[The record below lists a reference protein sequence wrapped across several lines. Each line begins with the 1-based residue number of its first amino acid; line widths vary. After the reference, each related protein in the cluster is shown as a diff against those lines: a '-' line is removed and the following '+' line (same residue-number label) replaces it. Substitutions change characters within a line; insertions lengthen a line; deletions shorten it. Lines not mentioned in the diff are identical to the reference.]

1 MIIASKTIIA
11 SLIKPVSND
20 RQGTPLTSG
29 DSGFFDPIR
38 NLIMVKKPMIYG
50 SFNPVLVLLTTAA
63 LTSQGVKQKMEG
75 FK

>member
-11 SLIKPVSND
+11 CLIKPVSND
-20 RQGTPLTSG
+20 RQGTPLTSE

-50 SFNPVLVLLTTAA
+50 PSDPVLVLLTTAV
-63 LTSQGVKQKMEG
+63 LTDQDVKQKNG
-75 FK
+75 GV